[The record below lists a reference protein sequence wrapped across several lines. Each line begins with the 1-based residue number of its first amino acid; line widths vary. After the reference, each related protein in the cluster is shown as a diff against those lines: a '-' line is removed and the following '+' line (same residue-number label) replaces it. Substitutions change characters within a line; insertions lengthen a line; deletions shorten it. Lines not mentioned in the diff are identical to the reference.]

1 MWEAAGHGCSQ
12 AEGPCGAVPALSQR
26 IPGVTGVVQGFQTI
40 PLGFSAVLGLC
51 SEKAML
57 LVLQCISIAFPG
69 SLCAAAAVGKR
80 GQRSLPAGWVRNH
93 LTGKGPHPASL
104 YKKEQP

>member
-1 MWEAAGHGCSQ
+1 
-12 AEGPCGAVPALSQR
+12 
-26 IPGVTGVVQGFQTI
+26 
-40 PLGFSAVLGLC
+40 
-51 SEKAML
+51 ML
-57 LVLQCISIAFPG
+57 LVLQYISIAFPG
-69 SLCAAAAVGKR
+69 SLRAAAAVGKW